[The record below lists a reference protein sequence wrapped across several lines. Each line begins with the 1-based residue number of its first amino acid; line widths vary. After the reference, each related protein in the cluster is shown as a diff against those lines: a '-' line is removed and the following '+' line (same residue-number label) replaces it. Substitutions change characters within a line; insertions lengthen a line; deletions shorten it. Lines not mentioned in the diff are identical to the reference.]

1 MRGRLAKFALVSLLT
16 LDLCPAA
23 SLAIHNAAVS
33 EMDGGPAIASRQ
45 NFLTGETFYFTFQV
59 TGFTKKTDEDERN
72 HVELEY
78 RVTLKDKAGLLLDKP
93 VQGKINEELTPQD
106 KAWLPKVN
114 RSFVLPDTLVTA
126 EYHLDIE
133 VRDLTAKTSAMHQI
147 KIPVRGGRKQPAKEL
162 VADEVRFFRDEDGK
176 IPAVGAKYSPGAAL
190 HVQFQIA
197 GFSLK
202 ENNEYEVSYGVKI
215 LRADGTV
222 AFQQPDAA
230 KEQDKTFYPRAYLH
244 GAFNLTLDKNVAA
257 GTYKLVIEMRDDL
270 SGKKHVSEFPF
281 HIE

>member
-1 MRGRLAKFALVSLLT
+1 MRGKLAKFALVSLAAVK
-16 LDLCPAA
+16 LCPAA
-23 SLAIHNAAVS
+23 SLSIHNAILS
-33 EMDGGPAIASRQ
+33 DLDGGPAVSSHQ
-45 NFLTGETFYFTFQV
+45 NFLTGETIYFSFQV

-106 KAWLPKVN
+106 KEWLPKVQ
-114 RSFVLPDTLVTA
+114 RGFQLPDTLVTA
-126 EYHLDIE
+126 DYHLDIE
-133 VRDLTAKTSAMHQI
+133 VRDLTAKTTATHQI
-147 KIPVRGGRKQPAKEL
+147 KVPVRGGRKQPAKEL

-176 IPAVGAKYSPGAAL
+176 IPAVGAKYRPGAAL

-197 GFSLK
+197 GFSSK

-230 KEQDKTFYPRAYLH
+230 KEQDRTFYPRAYLH
-244 GAFNLTLDKNVAA
+244 GAFHLTMDNNVAA